1 MKTIRETTTFACI
14 AEAVAN
20 YLKQGY
26 HTVVEL
32 EEGRIMSKHVDGVKL
47 GEVII
52 NRKGVLNVIGEKIE
66 KVVA

>member
-1 MKTIRETTTFACI
+1 MKTTRETKSFACI
-14 AEAVAN
+14 AEAVAH

-32 EEGRIMSKHVDGVKL
+32 EEGRVMSKHVDGVKV

-52 NRKGVLNVIGEKIE
+52 NREGFLNVIAEKIE
-66 KVVA
+66 KAVA